1 MPWRIRATPSDI
13 PLLYERRGGPPSSLG
28 YSPSLWK
35 KGWHETV
42 RLSDGVVVIFIFLWR
57 RRFTLSP
64 GTTTSPSRANA
75 YSGTPSFIKKENI
88 QFVVDY
94 ADTSTALWTLH
105 SELWTK
111 KHYRVFVTLPG
122 NSHYFQWELDF
133 GASRGDTRPNFVYP
147 AKFNVQGSSPE
158 REWDQNLELWT
169 LCFPSFYPAGFAR
182 RLLLYERR
190 STLRQQG
197 EVIVKCPKLP
207 VCLYFF
213 QSFIIT
219 LFYYNHTSWPDPF
232 TITPSGFAIHP
243 FFHKEGDGTS
253 HRAPRGGIR
262 TKTRRAFARIKIT
275 VKKIFLWKSTKKVS
289 GKYSQKMVGVLENHK
304 VIDPTALR
312 SSGTPPNK
320 IKFVYHGIGPWTPTP
335 GLQSFALIKMYTHLC
350 KKYTTHKCRDSTCTK
365 HLAWMHIH
373 NRDMPPN
380 MIYMSVQN
388 LNKLFFFY
396 GSYGKYS
403 CVISAIRFSYKA
415 SLSV

>member
-1 MPWRIRATPSDI
+1 M
-13 PLLYERRGGPPSSLG
+13 
-28 YSPSLWK
+28 
-35 KGWHETV
+35 
-42 RLSDGVVVIFIFLWR
+42 
-57 RRFTLSP
+57 
-64 GTTTSPSRANA
+64 
-75 YSGTPSFIKKENI
+75 
-88 QFVVDY
+88 
-94 ADTSTALWTLH
+94 
-105 SELWTK
+105 
-111 KHYRVFVTLPG
+111 
-122 NSHYFQWELDF
+122 
-133 GASRGDTRPNFVYP
+133 
-147 AKFNVQGSSPE
+147 
-158 REWDQNLELWT
+158 
-169 LCFPSFYPAGFAR
+169 R

-213 QSFIIT
+213 PEFYNHS
-219 LFYYNHTSWPDPF
+219 FYYNHTSRPDPF
-232 TITPSGFAIHP
+232 TITPSSFGCHP
-243 FFHKEGDGTS
+243 FFHKEGDGLRPNHRTGTVLRTG
-253 HRAPRGGIR
+253 HRAAEYAQKRGAHLHALKLPLKKFFYGSRPRKFQENIPKN
-262 TKTRRAFARIKIT
+262 T
-275 VKKIFLWKSTKKVS
+275 
-289 GKYSQKMVGVLENHK
+289 VGVLENHK

-403 CVISAIRFSYKA
+403 CVVSAIRFSYKA